1 MDREKEKEKAMLEWC
16 LRLTYS
22 GMTLD
27 MVRYWMLKKRQE
39 LINRDVDRDGDLP
52 VQVRSEERADEDRP
66 L

>member
-1 MDREKEKEKAMLEWC
+1 MLEWC

-39 LINRDVDRDGDLP
+39 LLDLNADGDRYLP
-52 VQVRSEERADEDRP
+52 IEVSAEKSSDEDRP

>member
-1 MDREKEKEKAMLEWC
+1 MHETEKEKAMLEWC

-27 MVRYWMLKKRQE
+27 MVRYWMLKKHQE
-39 LINRDVDRDGDLP
+39 LSLRSRDLDPNLVVEVSAEQERD
-52 VQVRSEERADEDRP
+52 ERRP

>member
-1 MDREKEKEKAMLEWC
+1 MDREKEKAMLEWC

-27 MVRYWMLKKRQE
+27 MVRYWMLKKHQE
-39 LINRDVDRDGDLP
+39 LLDSDVNRNGDLAIE
-52 VQVRSEERADEDRP
+52 VRAKERPDEDRP

>member
-1 MDREKEKEKAMLEWC
+1 MKDEEKAMLEWC

-39 LINRDVDRDGDLP
+39 LLARDLDRDRDLP
-52 VQVRSEERADEDRP
+52 VEVGPEKRPDEDRP

>member
-1 MDREKEKEKAMLEWC
+1 MKDKEKAMLEWC

-27 MVRYWMLKKRQE
+27 MVRYWMLKKHQE
-39 LINRDVDRDGDLP
+39 LLARDLDRDRDLP
-52 VQVRSEERADEDRP
+52 VEVSAEKRPDEDRP